1 MKMEFLLHQKESW
14 KIISD
19 IEFEEIV
26 LKGGLLE

>member
-1 MKMEFLLHQKESW
+1 MKMEFLLYQKELS